1 MQVKPNIWVP
11 SIVTHLRF
19 AALLLLAGVAIA
31 SVAGCHRAPSA
42 DVVATVNG
50 KDIKRSDLDLAYQ
63 QSLGGAQQN
72 LSPEE
77 ADIRRLT
84 VLHGLIGEEM
94 VQRQAAKLNLTAS
107 DRRRQRQAH

>member
-11 SIVTHLRF
+11 SILTHFRF
-19 AALLLLAGVAIA
+19 AALFLLAAVAIA

-63 QSLGGAQQN
+63 QVLMFRNCKNGQLN
-72 LSPEE
+72 VVY
-77 ADIRRLT
+77 RR
-84 VLHGLIGEEM
+84 VDGHVGWIDPG
-94 VQRQAAKLNLTAS
+94 
-107 DRRRQRQAH
+107 